1 MGHVL
6 IEGFVFFLSHVALWA
21 GPQGAGLIDG
31 FFFTRRLHGLGVFVP
46 LFLGHANRQGD
57 VIRIFTQN
65 LAQLPA
71 IKQVFL
77 FGTQMQGDFCT
88 TARMVNVRDRVFTL
102 TRRNPFNAFIGRCAR
117 LTAAYGHFIGHN
129 ERRIETHAKLANQIG
144 VLLGITRQRREEF
157 FGAGFG
163 NGAQVGN
170 GLFLGHA
177 DAVIGNGNGL
187 GFGIQQNAQA

>member
-1 MGHVL
+1 MIG
-6 IEGFVFFLSHVALWA
+6 
-21 GPQGAGLIDG
+21 
-31 FFFTRRLHGLGVFVP
+31 
-46 LFLGHANRQGD
+46 
-57 VIRIFTQN
+57 IFAQN

-88 TARMVNVRDRVFTL
+88 TARMIYIGDRVFTL
-102 TRRNPFNAFIGRCAR
+102 ARRDPFNALVGRRTR

-144 VLLGITRQRREEF
+144 VLLGIAGQGREKF

-177 DAVIGNGNGL
+177 DAVIGNGNRL
-187 GFGIQQNAQA
+187 GFRIQQNAQA